1 MNFWS
6 NVQFLFKMRSISAK
20 DFASKNGINIFSFR
34 NSISQKRLPNLEMA
48 YKIATGLDVSIEYL
62 LTGNDKNNPD
72 NDIENLRTKYI
83 ESKKAEYEK
92 ELKQK
97 LDSLSKLK

>member
-6 NVQFLFKMRSISAK
+6 NVQFLFKMRDISGK
-20 DFASKNGINIFSFR
+20 DFTSKNGINIFSFR

-62 LTGNDKNNPD
+62 LTGNDKNNPK
-72 NDIENLRTKYI
+72 NNIENLKSNYI
-83 ESKKAEYEK
+83 EEKKTEYEK